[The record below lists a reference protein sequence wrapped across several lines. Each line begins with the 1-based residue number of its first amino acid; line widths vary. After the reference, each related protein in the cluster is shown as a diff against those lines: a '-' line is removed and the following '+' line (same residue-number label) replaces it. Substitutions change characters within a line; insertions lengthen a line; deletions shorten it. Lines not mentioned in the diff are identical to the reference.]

1 MSKKFFRALT
11 MVICLTI
18 VMPLLNTAQV
28 FAATEPQI
36 MGVSAI
42 TMDMDTGEIIYSKN
56 ADAQRSPA
64 STTKL
69 LTSLLFAESANRDD
83 LIPYTADAVAVT
95 ETALNNFIGNTAK
108 IGDTISADDVM
119 KAVMVFSANDTAVMM
134 ADYVSGSV
142 ANFTNLMN
150 EKAKELGALNTHF
163 VSPNGLETDPNNHN
177 VTTAYDLALI
187 AKAAYQNEW
196 VRESMGI
203 DKTSVTLNGH
213 IIYIETRDKILGV
226 DGNIGGKTGN
236 ETKAGHC
243 FVGYYNRNGRN
254 LITVVLG
261 SEYGADGMN
270 VFNDTQAIADYSYDA
285 EKTTYKS
292 TDDEIS
298 TVELSYKLFRF
309 FGPTKTITAPVI
321 LDQDVEYYK
330 NDFNNKNAKLEVP
343 STELNA
349 WKVASNNNVD
359 LTFTT
364 GSYTETVKG
373 SITLSTGQIIKANFG
388 VYILTLLVF
397 VLILVLILVIIKLM
411 INSKRRRRNRRNR
424 RSRYSR
430 Y

>member
-11 MVICLTI
+11 MVICLTL
-18 VMPLLNTAQV
+18 VMPLLNTTKV
-28 FAATEPQI
+28 LAATEPQI

-69 LTSLLFAESANRDD
+69 LTSLLFAENANRDD
-83 LIPYTADAVAVT
+83 LIPYTADAVAVK

-108 IGDTISADDVM
+108 VGDTLSADDVM
-119 KAVMVFSANDTAVMM
+119 NAVMVFSANDTAVMM

-150 EKAKELGALNTHF
+150 EKAKELGAVNSNF

-187 AKAAYQNEW
+187 AKAAYQNDW
-196 VRESMGI
+196 VREAMGI
-203 DKTSVTLNGH
+203 DKTSVNLNGH

-292 TDDEIS
+292 TGDEIS

-330 NDFNNKNAKLEVP
+330 NTFNDANAKIELP

-349 WKVASNNNVD
+349 WKVASNNSVD
-359 LTFTT
+359 LNFTS
-364 GSYTETVKG
+364 GNSTETVKG

-397 VLILVLILVIIKLM
+397 ILIIVLILVIIKLM
-411 INSKRRRRNRRNR
+411 VNSKRRKRSRRRG
-424 RSRYSR
+424 RYSR